1 MIDIQT
7 LLGQGNPPL
16 VGIDISTSSVRLV
29 ELTQSKGDIRLE
41 RYASEPL
48 PRGAVVDG
56 NIENMDQ
63 VVEAV
68 RRVWKKSGT
77 RAKHAA
83 LGMPPASVITKKIIL
98 PAGMSEDQLEVQV
111 ESEASQYIPFA
122 LDEVSLDFDVI
133 GPAANSPEDIEV
145 MLAASRRE
153 KVEDRVAIAEASGLK
168 ATVMDIESYAARAA
182 LDRVTA
188 QLPEAG
194 AGQVVALF
202 QVGAQVTHISVMLD
216 GVTVYEREQ
225 PFGGNA
231 LTQDI
236 VRSYGMAF
244 DEAESRKKSG
254 DLPDNYAADLLA
266 PFLESAAL
274 EVTRAIQFFY
284 TSTPYTKVDQ
294 LFLAGGCAAARPAGT
309 GGQPHQ
315 DLQRRHLA
323 VQGHAAGALGARI
336 ATAQRRAGLPGRLR
350 PGLAEVRL
358 MIRINL
364 LPHREEK
371 RKQKKAAFFA
381 LLALGAIVGVGVVL
395 LVGGYNARAISIQ
408 NERNQVI
415 KTAITGL
422 DTKIAE
428 IATLKQ
434 EIEALKARQ
443 QAVEDLQGD
452 RNQPVYLMDE
462 LVKQTP
468 PGVYLKV
475 SSRRARR
482 CRCSAMRSRRSGCPN
497 SCATWPVCRR
507 GWSGRT

>member
-1 MIDIQT
+1 MIDLKA

-29 ELTQSKGDIRLE
+29 ELAQGSKDEIRLE
-41 RYASEPL
+41 RYAAEPL

-68 RRVWKKSGT
+68 RRVWKKSGS
-77 RAKHAA
+77 RAKHVA

-168 ATVMDIESYAARAA
+168 ASVMDIESYAARAA

-188 QLPEAG
+188 QLPQAG
-194 AGQVVALF
+194 AGQIVALF
-202 QVGAQVTHISVMLD
+202 QIGAQVTHISVMLD
-216 GVTVYEREQ
+216 GATVYEREQ

-254 DLPDNYAADLLA
+254 ELPDNYQSDLLQ

-274 EVTRAIQFFY
+274 EVTRAIQFFF
-284 TSTPYTKVDQ
+284 TSTPYTRVDQ
-294 LFLAGGCAAARPAGT
+294 LFLAGGCA
-309 GGQPHQ
+309 
-315 DLQRRHLA
+315 L
-323 VQGHAAGALGARI
+323 I
-336 ATAQRRAGLPGRLR
+336 
-350 PGLAEVRL
+350 PGLLDIIASRTKISTAVISPFKGMQLASGVRESQL
-358 MIRINL
+358 RADAPAYL
-364 LPHREEK
+364 V
-371 RKQKKAAFFA
+371 ACG
-381 LLALGAIVGVGVVL
+381 LAL
-395 LVGGYNARAISIQ
+395 
-408 NERNQVI
+408 
-415 KTAITGL
+415 
-422 DTKIAE
+422 
-428 IATLKQ
+428 
-434 EIEALKARQ
+434 
-443 QAVEDLQGD
+443 
-452 RNQPVYLMDE
+452 
-462 LVKQTP
+462 
-468 PGVYLKV
+468 
-475 SSRRARR
+475 RRF
-482 CRCSAMRSRRSGCPN
+482 G
-497 SCATWPVCRR
+497 
-507 GWSGRT
+507 

>member
-1 MIDIQT
+1 MIDFKA

-29 ELTQSKGDIRLE
+29 ELAQGAKGELKLE
-41 RYASEPL
+41 RYAAEPL
-48 PRGAVVDG
+48 PRNAVTDG

-77 RAKHAA
+77 RARHAA

-98 PAGMSEDQLEVQV
+98 PAGLPEDQLEVQV

-133 GPAANSPEDIEV
+133 GPAANSADDIEV

-182 LDRVTA
+182 LDRVVA

-194 AGQVVALF
+194 AGQVIALF
-202 QVGAQVTHISVMLD
+202 QIGAQVTHISVMLD

-225 PFGGNA
+225 PFGGNT

-236 VRSYGMAF
+236 VRSYGMSF
-244 DEAESRKKSG
+244 DEAEARKKTG
-254 DLPDNYAADLLA
+254 DLPDNYHAELLT

-294 LFLAGGCAAARPAGT
+294 LYLAGGCA
-309 GGQPHQ
+309 
-315 DLQRRHLA
+315 L
-323 VQGHAAGALGARI
+323 I
-336 ATAQRRAGLPGRLR
+336 
-350 PGLAEVRL
+350 PGLLELVASRTRISSAVISPFKGMQIGSSVRESQL
-358 MIRINL
+358 RL
-364 LPHREEK
+364 DAPAYLV
-371 RKQKKAAFFA
+371 ACG
-381 LLALGAIVGVGVVL
+381 LAL
-395 LVGGYNARAISIQ
+395 
-408 NERNQVI
+408 
-415 KTAITGL
+415 
-422 DTKIAE
+422 
-428 IATLKQ
+428 
-434 EIEALKARQ
+434 
-443 QAVEDLQGD
+443 
-452 RNQPVYLMDE
+452 
-462 LVKQTP
+462 
-468 PGVYLKV
+468 
-475 SSRRARR
+475 RRF
-482 CRCSAMRSRRSGCPN
+482 G
-497 SCATWPVCRR
+497 
-507 GWSGRT
+507 